1 MEQQLP
7 PELDAHVAGTVRALQ
22 DDMQRVLERLS
33 ELELLTS
40 RQVRGTAPTGGQL
53 GVGRGRS
60 GGRPRVVPR
69 PGRAEAA
76 LEAAPGPSGE
86 RCPRDSHRL
95 GSRSRRRTGTRWP
108 DGVPGCAPTP
118 PLSCRTHPGPIPES
132 RSLRR

>member
-76 LEAAPGPSGE
+76 LEATPGARAQGAGGPSAAAAAPRG
-86 RCPRDSHRL
+86 CPGAVESSLPCSDAGRW
-95 GSRSRRRTGTRWP
+95 SRMRRSP
-108 DGVPGCAPTP
+108 V
-118 PLSCRTHPGPIPES
+118 
-132 RSLRR
+132 RR